1 MNEALRTVITRIL
14 TPTELLKLRTE
25 ECLSPYPEQ
34 PVVKPKPEPEIIA
47 SRQYHRAVTE
57 RNYLAA
63 EIQREQLLELEV
75 QILLTLAHSY
85 LLVCKSATTK
95 PMITY

>member
-1 MNEALRTVITRIL
+1 MNEALRTVIARIL
-14 TPTELLKLRTE
+14 TPPELLKMRTE

-34 PVVKPKPEPEIIA
+34 PVLKPKPEPEIIA
-47 SRQYHRAVTE
+47 NRKYHRAVSE
-57 RNYLAA
+57 RNYLTA

-85 LLVCKSATTK
+85 SLVCKSAATK
-95 PMITY
+95 PMITS